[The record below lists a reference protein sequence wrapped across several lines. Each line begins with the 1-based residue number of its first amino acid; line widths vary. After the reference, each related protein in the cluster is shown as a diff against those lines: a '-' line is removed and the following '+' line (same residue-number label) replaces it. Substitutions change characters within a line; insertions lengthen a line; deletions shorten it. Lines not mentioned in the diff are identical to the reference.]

1 MDENE
6 IRFYENKEKGF
17 QKNNSYKDILNTKKN
32 WKDNNEINM
41 ADIIKRIKIMQSKLK
56 YSYNKLLD
64 ENNDRYKKSK
74 SLMTLSEDKNNID
87 KKNTIDKISPFTKML
102 LKKANTKINEVNQ
115 SALNIA
121 RLNYLY
127 YLHQPSND
135 LGNKS
140 CDEKTRNKKNRVKS
154 SIINERKD
162 KSSNDN
168 INNNTIKNED
178 NIIKKIKSKSL
189 LKNFV
194 YINNNYHKQLNS
206 AFMKYN
212 PTAHL
217 SNMKILLQ
225 ACPYFQEDISR
236 EKKDIEN
243 DIDFKNDK
251 FKFKKKYL
259 NYLNKQQLL
268 SINKPKII
276 IKPKIKKNMKRSV
289 SLPKIKIKDQ
299 TEDKKIN
306 IPIIFM
312 NRLKNNKGEEFKKF
326 KDKKIEEL
334 HKLISISGEI
344 DNFIAKDNID
354 KKIKKF
360 MNDYNIVRFEAE
372 NNINK
377 ENDIDLNKI
386 DYFKSEKSIID
397 KKLESFYLKKYFNS
411 IEKKEKNLFNK
422 LNSEFD
428 IFENKNINN
437 RDNSL
442 NELDCFLLK
451 NNINI
456 FEE

>member
-1 MDENE
+1 M
-6 IRFYENKEKGF
+6 
-17 QKNNSYKDILNTKKN
+17 
-32 WKDNNEINM
+32 
-41 ADIIKRIKIMQSKLK
+41 
-56 YSYNKLLD
+56 
-64 ENNDRYKKSK
+64 
-74 SLMTLSEDKNNID
+74 
-87 KKNTIDKISPFTKML
+87 
-102 LKKANTKINEVNQ
+102 
-115 SALNIA
+115 
-121 RLNYLY
+121 
-127 YLHQPSND
+127 
-135 LGNKS
+135 
-140 CDEKTRNKKNRVKS
+140 
-154 SIINERKD
+154 
-162 KSSNDN
+162 
-168 INNNTIKNED
+168 
-178 NIIKKIKSKSL
+178 
-189 LKNFV
+189 
-194 YINNNYHKQLNS
+194 
-206 AFMKYN
+206 
-212 PTAHL
+212 
-217 SNMKILLQ
+217 
-225 ACPYFQEDISR
+225 
-236 EKKDIEN
+236 
-243 DIDFKNDK
+243 
-251 FKFKKKYL
+251 
-259 NYLNKQQLL
+259 NKQQLL

-306 IPIIFM
+306 IPIIYM

-442 NELDCFLLK
+442 NELDSFLLK